1 MADSVVCRLGG
12 DQHEVSRLHNPPF
25 SDVLGLISISFTG
38 TAGVP
43 PAVTVDAT
51 LFENIFTATGA
62 GGTPAVPVK
71 RCVVEKGLL
80 IYSVP

>member
-12 DQHEVSRLHNPPF
+12 EEHEVSRLHNPPF
-25 SDVLGLISISFTG
+25 SDGLGLISISFTG

-43 PAVTVDAT
+43 PAPVAVKVFSNKVASTVT
-51 LFENIFTATGA
+51 A
-62 GGTPAVPVK
+62 GVTPAVPVK
-71 RCVVEKGLL
+71 SCVVEKGL